1 MQVLI
6 WCKRLGDAKD
16 SMKLRHSENPD
27 CSRSKKF
34 FYPQVLQLA
43 EFID

>member
-6 WCKRLGDAKD
+6 WCKRIGMKD
-16 SMKLRHSENPD
+16 SLQLRHSESAS

-34 FYPQVLQLA
+34 FYPPVMHLT
-43 EFID
+43 EFEA